1 MDGIQFLLDLAIIL
15 FAAKMLGLLVKKI
28 GAPEVVGEILAG
40 LLLGPA
46 VFGFIKE
53 TDFLSKMAEIGV
65 IMLMFEAGLG
75 TDLKEL
81 KKTGLKA
88 TLIACAGVAVP
99 MALGVVLFMS
109 FYGFDT
115 IGSPNFL
122 KGLFIG
128 TIMSATSVSITV
140 ATLKEL
146 GKLNDTVGTTITS
159 AAIIDDVIG
168 IIALTFVISMSGPSG
183 GNTGIGTVVLKVV
196 IFFVIAIISGYL
208 FYKGMVW
215 LDDNH
220 PHTRRIPIISLCYC
234 FLLGF
239 VAEQYFG
246 IADITG
252 AYVAGVILC
261 NLTDRE
267 YIERKVDISSYM
279 IFAPLFFAGIGLK
292 TTISSMNGILLL
304 FSICFVI
311 VALIGKIIGCGLCA
325 RILRFSGRDS
335 MKIGIGMMARGEVAL
350 ITAQKGLAAGLLT
363 SDYFTAVILLILASS
378 IITPV
383 MLKRLYKKDS
393 EVPALSENGG
403 AVVSDG
409 QETTVPGNAEA
420 VRTESA
426 KAPENPDTTDT

>member
-1 MDGIQFLLDLAIIL
+1 MDGIQFLFDLAILL
-15 FAAKMLGLLVKKI
+15 FAAKMLGLLAKKI
-28 GAPEVVGEILAG
+28 GAPEVVGEIMAG
-40 LLLGPA
+40 LIIGPA
-46 VFGFIKE
+46 VFNLVQDN
-53 TDFLSKMAEIGV
+53 DFLSKMAEIGV

-99 MALGVVLFMS
+99 MILGTVLFMT
-109 FYGFDT
+109 FYGFDAP
-115 IGSPNFL
+115 GSPEFM

-140 ATLKEL
+140 AALKEL

-168 IIALTFVISMSGPSG
+168 IVVLTIVISMSGADSD
-183 GNTGIGTVVLKVV
+183 TGLGTVIIKVV
-196 IFFVIAIISGYL
+196 LFFVIAIISGYL
-208 FYKGMVW
+208 IYKGMVW
-215 LDDNH
+215 LDTNH

-239 VAEQYFG
+239 VAEKYFG

-261 NLTDRE
+261 NLTDRD
-267 YIERKVDISSYM
+267 YIESKVDVSSYM
-279 IFAPLFFAGIGLK
+279 VFAPLFFVGIGLK
-292 TTISSMNGILLL
+292 TSISSMNGQLLL
-304 FSICFVI
+304 FSICFVVI
-311 VALIGKIIGCGLCA
+311 ALLGKVIGCGLCS
-325 RILRFSGRDS
+325 RILGFNNKDS

-350 ITAQKGLAAGLLT
+350 ITAQKGLSAGLLT

-378 IITPV
+378 IVTPIL
-383 MLKRLYKKDS
+383 LKSRYKNETTEVS
-393 EVPALSENGG
+393 ED
-403 AVVSDG
+403 VVS
-409 QETTVPGNAEA
+409 
-420 VRTESA
+420 
-426 KAPENPDTTDT
+426 